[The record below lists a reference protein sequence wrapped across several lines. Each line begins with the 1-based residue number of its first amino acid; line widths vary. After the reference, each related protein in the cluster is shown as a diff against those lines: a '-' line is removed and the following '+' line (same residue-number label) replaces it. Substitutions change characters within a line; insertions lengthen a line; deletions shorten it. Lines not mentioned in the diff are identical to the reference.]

1 MLKTFSLYH
10 KIALLLSA
18 VFLVTGMALWFV
30 LWQKETTV
38 TGVENQLDASNR
50 QMQQLQR
57 QNSKKVTTE
66 DEAAMSRSIP
76 KEWEISLFFADLT
89 MAAKDSKVVIRDMS
103 PVKPSDKSQ
112 TAATNP
118 ISSFLL
124 NKIIPA
130 GEASQQSTDSA
141 QSFGSGQTQQTGTG
155 QILPAGNG
163 QTQPAGNVQTTP
175 PAELKGVTSI
185 DFSIEAEGEANQ
197 LLIFLD
203 RLHNMPRLA
212 WVKSFDLKM
221 GNQGTV
227 NGNSPLAKVTVNITV
242 YAQSPW
248 NDKVSD
254 TVQWPFPIQ
263 SAGNDKA
270 FGR

>member
-18 VFLVTGMALWFV
+18 VFLVTGIALWFV

-50 QMQQLQR
+50 QIQQLQR
-57 QNSKKVTTE
+57 QISKKVTTA
-66 DEAAMSRSIP
+66 DEAVMSRSIP

-89 MAAKDSKVVIRDMS
+89 MAAKDSKVVIRDVS

-112 TAATNP
+112 TAATNS
-118 ISSFLL
+118 ITSFLL
-124 NKIIPA
+124 DKTIPA
-130 GEASQQSTDSA
+130 GEASQQSTDST
-141 QSFGSGQTQQTGTG
+141 QSFGSGQTQQTGVG
-155 QILPAGNG
+155 
-163 QTQPAGNVQTTP
+163 TTP
-175 PAELKGVTSI
+175 PPELKGVTSI

-221 GNQGTV
+221 GNQGAA
-227 NGNSPLAKVTVNITV
+227 NGNSPMAKVTVDITV

-248 NDKVSD
+248 DDKVSD
-254 TVQWPFPIQ
+254 KVQWPFPIQ